1 MISWQNDVHKQEKV
15 GKEDDC
21 LGILIGIPVGKAAD
35 FTLYSHLSN
44 KREVTLTDF
53 EKKSPPHTQF
63 PPPRL
68 LIS

>member
-21 LGILIGIPVGKAAD
+21 LGILIGILVGKAAD

-53 EKKSPPHTQF
+53 
-63 PPPRL
+63 
-68 LIS
+68 